1 MCNQKS
7 FQCDYHEHSH
17 GMCWGPQASLL
28 LLQHKQGTMRDKSKQ
43 VARNEVMKVIL
54 DFVKSVGK
62 LYFW

>member
-7 FQCDYHEHSH
+7 FQCGYDEHSH
-17 GMCWGPQASLL
+17 GMCWGPSKFM
-28 LLQHKQGTMRDKSKQ
+28 LLQHKQGTMRDRSKQ
-43 VARNEVMKVIL
+43 VARNEVMTVIP

>member
-1 MCNQKS
+1 
-7 FQCDYHEHSH
+7 
-17 GMCWGPQASLL
+17 MCWGPQASLL